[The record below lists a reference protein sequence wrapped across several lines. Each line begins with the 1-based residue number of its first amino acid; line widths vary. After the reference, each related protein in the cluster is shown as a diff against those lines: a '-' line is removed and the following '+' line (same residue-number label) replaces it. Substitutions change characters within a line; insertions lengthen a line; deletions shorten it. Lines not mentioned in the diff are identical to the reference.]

1 MKRTDIALIVL
12 IAGLSAGIAYV
23 VGNSIFGNINES
35 GANVQTI
42 EPITSNVEEPSEAI
56 FNDDAINPSVEVQV
70 TTPTDTTNT
79 TDTTTPTQEVQS

>member
-23 VGNSIFGNINES
+23 VGNAIFGNINEA

-42 EPITSNVEEPSEAI
+42 EPITSKVEEPSEAI
-56 FNDDAINPSVEVQV
+56 FNENAINPSVEVQV
-70 TTPTDTTNT
+70 TTPTETTDT
-79 TDTTTPTQEVQS
+79 TDTTTPTEETQS

>member
-23 VGNSIFGNINES
+23 VGNSIFGNINET

-42 EPITSNVEEPSEAI
+42 DPITSKVEEPSEAI
-56 FNDDAINPSVEVQV
+56 FNDNAINPSVEVQV
-70 TTPTDTTNT
+70 TTPAETTDT
-79 TDTTTPTQEVQS
+79 TDTTTPTEETQS

>member
-23 VGNSIFGNINES
+23 VGNNIFGNINES

-42 EPITSNVEEPSEAI
+42 DPITSTVEEPSEAI
-56 FNDDAINPSVEVQV
+56 FNDNAINPSVEVQV
-70 TTPTDTTNT
+70 TTPTDTTDT
-79 TDTTTPTQEVQS
+79 TDTTTPTEEVQS

>member
-35 GANVQTI
+35 GANVLTI
-42 EPITSNVEEPSEAI
+42 DPITSKVEEPSKAI
-56 FNDDAINPSVEVQV
+56 FNENAINPSVEVQV
-70 TTPTDTTNT
+70 TTPTETTNT
-79 TDTTTPTQEVQS
+79 TTTPTEESQS